1 MTVHVENPKGS
12 RHKLSELIS
21 RCSKVDGEITNVQV
35 YLYIQLQS
43 GYKISKNSTI
53 FNSIKHWDRHLTK
66 DWACSPGKAKKPLLR
81 QFSPSDIP
89 RGSFHLIFLNP
100 VLALP
105 PHDQH
110 DRWEHN
116 LAECH

>member
-1 MTVHVENPKGS
+1 MLV
-12 RHKLSELIS
+12 
-21 RCSKVDGEITNVQV
+21 GE
-35 YLYIQLQS
+35 S
-43 GYKISKNSTI
+43 
-53 FNSIKHWDRHLTK
+53 
-66 DWACSPGKAKKPLLR
+66 KKPLLR
-81 QFSPSDIP
+81 QFSQSDIP

-116 LAECH
+116 LAECDRDYIEGVQRTLQLWFHKKDFNILYHYFLAHASFYWYKEMKSMFLYRTHDTK